1 MDAQAT
7 PSYFFP
13 QSDLNTPGDWHSVPQ
28 RPAQKLLPHERQELA
43 VQVLA
48 GAQPVSDM
56 AREHDV
62 SRKFLYQQAHTAQD
76 ALTQAFAPEPK
87 TGLSSSTCL

>member
-1 MDAQAT
+1 MNAQAT

-13 QSDLNTPGDWHSVPQ
+13 QSDLNTPSDWPSVPHW
-28 RPAQKLLPHERQELA
+28 PALRLLPHERLELA

-62 SRKFLYQQAHTAQD
+62 SRKFLYQQSHTAQD
-76 ALTQAFAPEPK
+76 ALTQASPPSRRPQ
-87 TGLSSSTCL
+87 LSSFTYL